1 MTKSP
6 TAEKKTSPAA
16 TGEERS
22 AANLKVA
29 ILGFGTVGSSVA
41 KILCE
46 LKPRGL
52 ELTHIFN
59 RDIERKRVPWVPS
72 SVHWTSDFN
81 DVLASGADVVVELAG
96 GLEPAGD
103 WVRKALSAGKSV
115 VTANKQL
122 IAHHGVSL
130 EKLAGTRG
138 CHLLYGAAVAG
149 GIPVIPGLQHGL
161 AGDRL
166 TQLQGILNGTCNF
179 ILSKME
185 HGAEFHSV
193 LAEAQALGYAEANPT
208 EDVAGYDARAKLV
221 ILMRLAMRADVRPEE
236 IPCRSITDISA
247 IDFSYARDL
256 DCTIRQVS
264 RAQLHEEG
272 VVATVGPMLVPNSS
286 PLAWS
291 HGTENMVIASGQF
304 GGDVVFSG
312 HGAGGHPT
320 AVAVVSDMLAIV
332 HGSSLVEMPSRK
344 TTVGGEFKV
353 PHYIRFVVDDRPG
366 IVSEIAGSLAE
377 FDVNINAI
385 LQKPGHP
392 KHNLPFVVTV
402 EPCGSSALK
411 KALARIAKMDCL
423 REAPL
428 DLQILEG

>member
-16 TGEERS
+16 AGEERS

-29 ILGFGTVGSSVA
+29 ILGFGTVGRSVT

-59 RDIERKRVPWVPS
+59 RDVERKRVPWVPA
-72 SVHWTSDFN
+72 SVQWTGDFN

-96 GLEPAGD
+96 GLDPAGD
-103 WVRKALSAGKSV
+103 WVRKALGAGKSV

-130 EKLAGTRG
+130 EKLAATRG

-185 HGAEFHSV
+185 HGAEFNAV
-193 LAEAQALGYAEANPT
+193 LSEAQALGYAEANPT

-221 ILMRLAMRADVRPEE
+221 ILMRLAMRADVHPEE
-236 IPCRSITDISA
+236 IPCRSIADISA

-264 RAQLHEEG
+264 RAQLHDEG

-304 GGDVVFSG
+304 SGDVVFSG

-332 HGSSLVEMPSRK
+332 HGSSLVEMPSKR
-344 TTVGGEFKV
+344 TAVGGEFKV

-377 FDVNINAI
+377 FEVNINAI

-423 REAPL
+423 RETPL
-428 DLQILEG
+428 DLQILED